1 MSYRK
6 SLAVALVA
14 TTILGGAAYATEQ
27 ATTPATT
34 HESAA
39 QRAVDQDVGK
49 LSKDGAQAFRDMH
62 LARIAIFDA
71 DPAQAKSLIAKA
83 QAALTK
89 AKTDDAVF
97 TKAESELTTPAD
109 LAATKAKADKTTDAK
124 TTDAKT
130 ADAKTADAKT
140 TDAKTTEIK
149 PASKDKVAWVPV
161 DAQMTLG
168 EDFVATP
175 EKASAVTEANKSLAK
190 GDQKRAIETLK
201 LAHVDVQFVM
211 AVLPLDKTTADVNQ
225 AASLIGQGKYYE
237 ANAVLKTAEDGMR
250 FDVIDAVGLPQKA
263 AATTTSAKPAAKPAA
278 SATDGKVVK

>member
-109 LAATKAKADKTTDAK
+109 LAATKAKADK

>member
-6 SLAVALVA
+6 SVAAALVA
-14 TTILGGAAYATEQ
+14 ATFLGGAAYAAEQ
-27 ATTPATT
+27 AAKPAAMQETPAQK
-34 HESAA
+34 AI
-39 QRAVDQDVGK
+39 DQDVGK

-71 DPAQAKSLIAKA
+71 DPAQAKSLIGKA
-83 QAALTK
+83 QAALAK

-97 TKAESELTTPAD
+97 TKAEADLKTPAD
-109 LAATKAKADKTTDAK
+109 MAAAPAAPKDKAA
-124 TTDAKT
+124 
-130 ADAKTADAKT
+130 ADAAA
-140 TDAKTTEIK
+140 AQ
-149 PASKDKVAWVPV
+149 PASKDAAAKDATAAGKVAWVPV

-190 GDQKRAIETLK
+190 GDQKGAIEKLK
-201 LAHVDVQFVM
+201 LAHVDVNFVM

-225 AASLIGQGKYYE
+225 AATLIGQGKYYE
-237 ANAVLKTAEDGMR
+237 ANAALKTAEDGMR

-263 AATTTSAKPAAKPAA
+263 AAHAAAKPAPQGNA
-278 SATDGKVVK
+278 GAADGKAATK

>member
-14 TTILGGAAYATEQ
+14 TTFLGGAAYATEQ
-27 ATTPATT
+27 ATKPAATQ
-34 HESAA
+34 ENAA

-71 DPAQAKSLIAKA
+71 DPSQAKSLIAKA

-97 TKAESELTTPAD
+97 LKAESELKTPAD
-109 LAATKAKADKTTDAK
+109 MAT
-124 TTDAKT
+124 AKT
-130 ADAKTADAKT
+130 AKTDKTADAKT
-140 TDAKTTEIK
+140 TDAKTAEAK

-168 EDFVATP
+168 EDFIATP

-190 GDQKRAIETLK
+190 GDQKGAIEKLR
-201 LAHVDVQFVM
+201 LAHVDVNFVM

-225 AASLIGQGKYYE
+225 AAALINQGKYYE
-237 ANAVLKTAEDGMR
+237 ANAALKTAEDGMH
-250 FDVIDAVGLPQKA
+250 FDVIDAIGLPKA
-263 AATTTSAKPAAKPAA
+263 GVTGSAARPASQHSAATA
-278 SATDGKVVK
+278 DGKTVK

>member
-14 TTILGGAAYATEQ
+14 TTFLGGAAYATEQ
-27 ATTPATT
+27 ATRPVATQ
-34 HESAA
+34 ESAA

-71 DPAQAKSLIAKA
+71 DPSQAKSLIAKA

-97 TKAESELTTPAD
+97 LKAESELKTPAD
-109 LAATKAKADKTTDAK
+109 MATAK
-124 TTDAKT
+124 TDKT
-130 ADAKTADAKT
+130 ADAKTADAKPADT
-140 TDAKTTEIK
+140 KNTDAKTAEAK

-168 EDFVATP
+168 EDFIATP

-190 GDQKRAIETLK
+190 GDQKGAIEKLR
-201 LAHVDVQFVM
+201 LAHVDVNFVM

-225 AASLIGQGKYYE
+225 AAALINQGKYYE
-237 ANAVLKTAEDGMR
+237 ANAALKTAEDGMH
-250 FDVIDAVGLPQKA
+250 FDVIDAIGLPKA
-263 AATTTSAKPAAKPAA
+263 GVMGSAAKPASPH
-278 SATDGKVVK
+278 SAATADGKTVK

>member
-83 QAALTK
+83 QAALTNRYL
-89 AKTDDAVF
+89 
-97 TKAESELTTPAD
+97 S
-109 LAATKAKADKTTDAK
+109 
-124 TTDAKT
+124 
-130 ADAKTADAKT
+130 
-140 TDAKTTEIK
+140 
-149 PASKDKVAWVPV
+149 
-161 DAQMTLG
+161 LG
-168 EDFVATP
+168 NMGGWI
-175 EKASAVTEANKSLAK
+175 SWRH
-190 GDQKRAIETLK
+190 QQ
-201 LAHVDVQFVM
+201 HVLQ
-211 AVLPLDKTTADVNQ
+211 N
-225 AASLIGQGKYYE
+225 
-237 ANAVLKTAEDGMR
+237 
-250 FDVIDAVGLPQKA
+250 
-263 AATTTSAKPAAKPAA
+263 
-278 SATDGKVVK
+278 

>member
-14 TTILGGAAYATEQ
+14 TTFLGGAAYATEQ
-27 ATTPATT
+27 ATKPAATQ
-34 HESAA
+34 ENAA

-71 DPAQAKSLIAKA
+71 DPSQAKSLIAKA

-97 TKAESELTTPAD
+97 LKAESELKTPAD
-109 LAATKAKADKTTDAK
+109 MATAKTAKTDKTADAKTTDAK

-130 ADAKTADAKT
+130 AEA
-140 TDAKTTEIK
+140 K

-168 EDFVATP
+168 EDFIATP

-190 GDQKRAIETLK
+190 GDQKGAIEKLR
-201 LAHVDVQFVM
+201 LAHVDVNFVM

-225 AASLIGQGKYYE
+225 AATLINQGKYYE
-237 ANAVLKTAEDGMR
+237 ANAALKTAEDGMH
-250 FDVIDAVGLPQKA
+250 FDVIDAIGLPKA
-263 AATTTSAKPAAKPAA
+263 GVTGSAAKPASQH
-278 SATDGKVVK
+278 SAATADGKTVK